1 LIEPS
6 HGDLFTFVDLVSL
19 LVMSELY
26 KRGVST
32 DDLRAGGA
40 FLVRE
45 LQTERPFAHETL
57 ATVGSEFYARLDAG
71 GVGAW
76 YNAGRGGQGAF
87 ESIILPVLRPIEYG
101 SDSMASL
108 WRPHDRVW
116 INPKVQA
123 GTPCVDATRIPTAAL
138 ADMASA
144 EDDLE
149 DLADDYEIDIA
160 DIRAAIG
167 YEKELLDLKAA

>member
-1 LIEPS
+1 
-6 HGDLFTFVDLVSL
+6 
-19 LVMSELY
+19 
-26 KRGVST
+26 
-32 DDLRAGGA
+32 
-40 FLVRE
+40 
-45 LQTERPFAHETL
+45 
-57 ATVGSEFYARLDAG
+57 
-71 GVGAW
+71 
-76 YNAGRGGQGAF
+76 
-87 ESIILPVLRPIEYG
+87 
-101 SDSMASL
+101 MASL